1 MAVIAVGGNSLIK
14 KGQAG
19 TIPEQHENARE
30 TSSFIAQIVAQ
41 GWNVVVTH
49 GNGPQVGFILLRSEL
64 TRDALH
70 GLPLDMCGAHSQG
83 GIGYLIQQTLAS
95 ETRRIGIFR
104 PVATIVTQTLVDKED
119 EAFKNPTK
127 PIGSFLTKDKA
138 ERYAREDGWRI
149 VEDAGRGY
157 RRVVPSPRP
166 KRIVELDIIKGML
179 SCGFIVVAV
188 GGGGIPV
195 VEQNGRLVGVEAV
208 IDKDLASSLLAEELG
223 ADLLLI
229 STGVDKVYLNFNKST
244 QKGLGLIDASDAE
257 HYLAEGHFP
266 KGSMGP
272 KIEAALNFVKKR
284 RKKAVITSPNL
295 LLDALAGKAG
305 TTIMPD

>member
-1 MAVIAVGGNSLIK
+1 LAVIAVGGNSLIK